1 MTQEDELIDRIIGMA
16 WEDRTP
22 FEAIEAQFGLKEGQ
36 VIDFMRANMTAS
48 SFKMWR
54 KRMQGRATKHRS
66 KRPEGIDR
74 FKCSLQKVFKFR
86 QQMK

>member
-22 FEAIEAQFGLKEGQ
+22 FEAIEAQFGLREGQ
-36 VIDFMRANMTAS
+36 VIDLMRANMTAS

-54 KRMQGRATKHRS
+54 KRMQGRATKHRL
-66 KRPEGIDR
+66 KRPEKVDR
-74 FKCSLQKVFKFR
+74 FKCSQQKVFKFR